1 MLSTRINSLR
11 GDFII
16 NSDQIS
22 ELQAELNR
30 LVELEIQGK
39 ILNMKLFE
47 GLHSEK
53 PSPIFLSLAKKR
65 NSGNLSVMK
74 DDTGTAFASPEAQGE
89 YIATF
94 FENLYRAPPDED
106 LLNNRVIEDFLGDDI
121 CQSNLVRNS
130 KISEAESAVLDRPL
144 SLDELDKSINNCN
157 LKSAAGQD
165 GLSNI
170 VIKKCWPLLRRPLLK
185 YANCCYNKGELTS
198 NFRSAC
204 IRLIP
209 KKGTCSSIKNWRPIS
224 LLSNL
229 YKILSR
235 ALNARL
241 DKIVNRICSR
251 SQKGFNRSR
260 YTQEVLINVW
270 ETISMCRKKNINAA
284 IMAVDMAKAFD
295 TLSNNFL
302 DKVLRFFN
310 LGPNIRKW
318 LALIG
323 NKRTACVLLEDGLC
337 SRSFNLGRGRPQGD
351 TISPTTFNFCMQ
363 ILIFRIELDP
373 GVEKI
378 PRDHTLPIPI
388 HNLSE
393 IFRHE
398 SNRETSKNEGLA
410 DDNTTLTMVKID
422 SLTHMKQILQEFS
435 TASGLV
441 CNYDKSSIMP
451 INQPDDELRAHILNL
466 GFSLVTSF
474 KLLGLTINN
483 TLDNIHE
490 IYMELSEKI
499 SSLINFW
506 TRFKLTL
513 PGRLTIM
520 KTCLVS
526 QLNYIGCFLPVSDL
540 SINQL
545 QLKVN
550 NFVKGSLQVSSERL
564 YLDPE
569 HGGLGIFNLKQFF
582 QAQHCSW
589 IKRAHAQ
596 RIDNW
601 RYDLARAS
609 PDHNILQIKPMDL
622 DPDTDPILRNFAI
635 SFSHFY
641 S

>member
-94 FENLYRAPPDED
+94 FENLYRAPPDKD

-165 GLSNI
+165 GFSNI

-251 SQKGFNRSR
+251 SQKGFNCSR

-337 SRSFNLGRGRPQGD
+337 SRSFNLGGGRPQGD

-373 GVEKI
+373 GVENI

-388 HNLSE
+388 HNLPE

-410 DDNTTLTMVKID
+410 DNNTTLTMVKID
-422 SLTHMKQILQEFS
+422 SLTHMKQILQEFLA
-435 TASGLV
+435 ASGLV

-513 PGRLTIM
+513 PGRLMIM

-569 HGGLGIFNLKQFF
+569 DGGLGIFNLKQFF
-582 QAQHCSW
+582 
-589 IKRAHAQ
+589 
-596 RIDNW
+596 
-601 RYDLARAS
+601 
-609 PDHNILQIKPMDL
+609 
-622 DPDTDPILRNFAI
+622 
-635 SFSHFY
+635 
-641 S
+641 

>member
-1 MLSTRINSLR
+1 
-11 GDFII
+11 
-16 NSDQIS
+16 
-22 ELQAELNR
+22 
-30 LVELEIQGK
+30 
-39 ILNMKLFE
+39 
-47 GLHSEK
+47 
-53 PSPIFLSLAKKR
+53 
-65 NSGNLSVMK
+65 
-74 DDTGTAFASPEAQGE
+74 
-89 YIATF
+89 
-94 FENLYRAPPDED
+94 
-106 LLNNRVIEDFLGDDI
+106 
-121 CQSNLVRNS
+121 
-130 KISEAESAVLDRPL
+130 
-144 SLDELDKSINNCN
+144 
-157 LKSAAGQD
+157 
-165 GLSNI
+165 
-170 VIKKCWPLLRRPLLK
+170 
-185 YANCCYNKGELTS
+185 
-198 NFRSAC
+198 
-204 IRLIP
+204 
-209 KKGTCSSIKNWRPIS
+209 
-224 LLSNL
+224 
-229 YKILSR
+229 
-235 ALNARL
+235 
-241 DKIVNRICSR
+241 
-251 SQKGFNRSR
+251 
-260 YTQEVLINVW
+260 
-270 ETISMCRKKNINAA
+270 
-284 IMAVDMAKAFD
+284 MAVDIAKAFD

-388 HNLSE
+388 HNLPE

-545 QLKVN
+545 QLKIN

-582 QAQHCSW
+582 QVQHCSW

-609 PDHNILQIKPMDL
+609 PDNYIL
-622 DPDTDPILRNFAI
+622 
-635 SFSHFY
+635 
-641 S
+641 

>member
-251 SQKGFNRSR
+251 SQKSFNRSR

-270 ETISMCRKKNINAA
+270 ETISMCRKKNINEA

-337 SRSFNLGRGRPQGD
+337 SRSFNLGGGRPQGD

-388 HNLSE
+388 HNLSR
-393 IFRHE
+393 F
-398 SNRETSKNEGLA
+398 SDTSPTGKPPKTRA
-410 DDNTTLTMVKID
+410 WQTTIP
-422 SLTHMKQILQEFS
+422 H
-435 TASGLV
+435 
-441 CNYDKSSIMP
+441 
-451 INQPDDELRAHILNL
+451 
-466 GFSLVTSF
+466 
-474 KLLGLTINN
+474 
-483 TLDNIHE
+483 
-490 IYMELSEKI
+490 
-499 SSLINFW
+499 
-506 TRFKLTL
+506 
-513 PGRLTIM
+513 
-520 KTCLVS
+520 
-526 QLNYIGCFLPVSDL
+526 
-540 SINQL
+540 
-545 QLKVN
+545 
-550 NFVKGSLQVSSERL
+550 
-564 YLDPE
+564 
-569 HGGLGIFNLKQFF
+569 
-582 QAQHCSW
+582 
-589 IKRAHAQ
+589 
-596 RIDNW
+596 
-601 RYDLARAS
+601 
-609 PDHNILQIKPMDL
+609 
-622 DPDTDPILRNFAI
+622 
-635 SFSHFY
+635 
-641 S
+641 

>member
-1 MLSTRINSLR
+1 MTPVLPLRARKHKAST
-11 GDFII
+11 
-16 NSDQIS
+16 
-22 ELQAELNR
+22 LQ
-30 LVELEIQGK
+30 
-39 ILNMKLFE
+39 
-47 GLHSEK
+47 
-53 PSPIFLSLAKKR
+53 PFLKTS
-65 NSGNLSVMK
+65 
-74 DDTGTAFASPEAQGE
+74 TG
-89 YIATF
+89 
-94 FENLYRAPPDED
+94 PPPKED
-106 LLNNRVIEDFLGDDI
+106 LLNNRIIEDFLGDDI

-165 GLSNI
+165 GFSNI
-170 VIKKCWPLLRRPLLK
+170 VKKKCWPLLRRPLLK

-251 SQKGFNRSR
+251 SQKSFNRSR

-337 SRSFNLGRGRPQGD
+337 SRSFTLGRGRPQGD

-466 GFSLVTSF
+466 GFSLITSF

-545 QLKVN
+545 QLKIN